1 MRLRKL
7 RLEAFKNLSDFTITF
22 GPGASVSAL
31 VGRNGTGKSNVL
43 EALTLIFRDLDLG
56 QQATL
61 TYDVTYE
68 CRGSAVEVRGVAG
81 SRDYFVE
88 VDGIRVSPK
97 DFLAAGGSKYRP
109 DFVFGYYSGPS
120 NRLEQHFVQH
130 QERFYQDLVN
140 GRENPLRRL
149 FYARTVHSNFV
160 LLAFFLEED
169 PEVQKLLRDHLEI
182 EELDSVLFEL
192 QKPSW
197 ESRSGDARFWNSRGV
212 VQVFLDALYG
222 HALAPMRLRP
232 RVASSGRRS
241 ARREHLYLFLPSA
254 AEVRALRSRYA
265 SNQEFFKALESTYIS
280 DLIYDVRI
288 RVLLRKAGAPLTFR
302 ELSEGE
308 QQLLLVLGLMRFTR
322 EEESLFLLDEP
333 DTHLNPSW
341 SAQYR
346 RFLERFGGLDERSHV
361 VMASHD
367 PLVISALRR
376 HEVRILKRGRD
387 GRVRALEPD
396 EDPQGMGVGNLLM
409 SDVYGL
415 RAPLDID
422 TLEKIDRKRSL
433 AARSTL
439 STEEEGELASL
450 ATDLSD
456 LGYLLADDD
465 PDYAAYLQA
474 RYSASAGHEGG
485 QDVPSIARS
494 IVDELLGRDSE
505 SGQDPAREEG
515 SSSVPEQEA

>member
-1 MRLRKL
+1 MRLH
-7 RLEAFKNLSDFTITF
+7 RLWLKEFKNLQDFEITF
-22 GPGASVSAL
+22 GPEASVSAL

-56 QQATL
+56 QAATL
-61 TYDVTYE
+61 TYEISYE
-68 CRGSAVEVRGVAG
+68 CRGSQIVVAAVAG
-81 SRDYFVE
+81 SRDHL
-88 VDGIRVSPK
+88 VDIDGNRVPARN
-97 DFLAAGGSKYRP
+97 LLGAAGTDYRP

-140 GRENPLRRL
+140 GRENPLRPL

-182 EELDSVLFEL
+182 EMLDSVLFEL

-197 ESRSGDARFWNSRGV
+197 NSKSGDPRFWNSRGV
-212 VQVFLDALYG
+212 VQVFLDALHS
-222 HALAPMRLRP
+222 HALAPMRLNP
-232 RVASSGRRS
+232 RVASSGRRTT
-241 ARREHLYLFLPSA
+241 RREHLYLFLPST
-254 AEVRALRSRYA
+254 AEVRDLRSRYG

-361 VMASHD
+361 VLASHD

-376 HEVRILKRGRD
+376 HEVRILQRGAD
-387 GRVRALEPD
+387 GRVRAIEPD
-396 EDPQGMGVGNLLM
+396 SDPQGMGVGNLLM

-415 RAPLDID
+415 RAPLDVE

-433 AARSTL
+433 AVRDSLT
-439 STEEEGELASL
+439 SDEERELADL
-450 ATDLSD
+450 AEEMSD
-456 LGYLLADDD
+456 LGYLLGDDD
-465 PDYAAYLQA
+465 PDYAAFLRA
-474 RYSASAGHEGG
+474 KYSPLSPGLGEMS
-485 QDVPSIARS
+485 QPIIARS
-494 IVDELLGRDSE
+494 IADEILG
-505 SGQDPAREEG
+505 
-515 SSSVPEQEA
+515 VPTSPDDDENLEANAWDRR